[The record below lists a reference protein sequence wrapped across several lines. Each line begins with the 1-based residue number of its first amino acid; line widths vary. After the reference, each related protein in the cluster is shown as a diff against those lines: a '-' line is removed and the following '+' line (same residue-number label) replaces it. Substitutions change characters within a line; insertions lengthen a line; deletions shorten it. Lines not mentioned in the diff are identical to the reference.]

1 MRKTNQ
7 RAVYFAAYT
16 IVFAVLSLLAFAPF
30 LWSGRDLLWRT
41 DGITQYY
48 PKAVYFARYI
58 RELLANFAKGDFTL
72 PMYDFS
78 IGMGSTVTYSLEPLY
93 FLFAL
98 FGEDHIQLAY
108 TVITLLRFYLAGIT
122 VSVLLLYFGK
132 DFISTLIASAVYIFG
147 GFALYGG
154 ARHTMFMIPMILLP
168 LLILAIEE
176 IIRERR
182 WYLCTILVAVSLFC
196 NYYYLYM
203 NTIAMGIYFL
213 VRFFCQKDRTKR
225 SFWRFLQR
233 GLVISG
239 SYLLGVAMAG
249 IVLVTTFG
257 LYVHSGRSGSSGI
270 ALSSLL
276 TYDKEW
282 PMRCFLSF
290 LTTANSP
297 GNWMKLGFLPIAL
310 LAVTVLFVRRGR
322 KELKLLTV
330 IGMILMMTP
339 LAAYVFSGFDSVINR
354 WCYMLALLV
363 AYIVADVLPD
373 LYRMRRREWAAC
385 IGITLLYGAMAFFGS
400 WMSTIYTK
408 LAFAFLVL
416 TLLVLLIAQERFPR
430 VPRAAKQG
438 LMLVLTAGLVFYNGY
453 SLFEME
459 GAAQE
464 YTKWD
469 RADAKA
475 GNTPLAALEELEDTS
490 FYRAAA
496 LKLDYLTISSS
507 LMLGYNGITQFSSTI
522 NGVITEYLE
531 ELGATSYSVTQ
542 MLGFSNRVFLNAL
555 ASVKYCAYY
564 DGVNKTVPYGYEEVL
579 HTTANG
585 QETTVCENQ
594 YALPLGYTYSEAI
607 SEEELEQYSAVERQ
621 EVMLQ
626 KVVLNDGE
634 AEGQG
639 SEISLTSTRL
649 ALTETKEKG
658 ITLTDQ
664 SLTASKKKGRLTLY
678 FDGQANAETY
688 LVLKNAVVQDS
699 SDSITLTFQTDGNS
713 IEYRFRA
720 ADDRYRTGQEDYV
733 INLGYH
739 EEPITSCKITTNRTG
754 TIAFDSIELYSQSM
768 ENLEQY
774 TTALTETVLE
784 DVEQTT
790 NTITG
795 TITLDEDKYLVLSI
809 PYQNGWTAY
818 VDGEETQL
826 QRANYMYMALSLGSG
841 THTIQLR
848 YEIPGVKGALIL
860 MGVSTVVFL
869 LLCYYTARRRRR

>member
-1 MRKTNQ
+1 
-7 RAVYFAAYT
+7 
-16 IVFAVLSLLAFAPF
+16 
-30 LWSGRDLLWRT
+30 
-41 DGITQYY
+41 
-48 PKAVYFARYI
+48 
-58 RELLANFAKGDFTL
+58 
-72 PMYDFS
+72 
-78 IGMGSTVTYSLEPLY
+78 
-93 FLFAL
+93 
-98 FGEDHIQLAY
+98 
-108 TVITLLRFYLAGIT
+108 
-122 VSVLLLYFGK
+122 
-132 DFISTLIASAVYIFG
+132 
-147 GFALYGG
+147 
-154 ARHTMFMIPMILLP
+154 MFMIPMILLP

-430 VPRAAKQG
+430 VPKAAKQG
-438 LMLVLTAGLVFYNGY
+438 LMLVLTAVLVFYNGY

-664 SLTASKKKGRLTLY
+664 SLIASKKKGRLTLY

-795 TITLDEDKYLVLSI
+795 TITLNEDKYLVLSI

>member
-1 MRKTNQ
+1 
-7 RAVYFAAYT
+7 
-16 IVFAVLSLLAFAPF
+16 
-30 LWSGRDLLWRT
+30 
-41 DGITQYY
+41 
-48 PKAVYFARYI
+48 
-58 RELLANFAKGDFTL
+58 
-72 PMYDFS
+72 
-78 IGMGSTVTYSLEPLY
+78 
-93 FLFAL
+93 
-98 FGEDHIQLAY
+98 
-108 TVITLLRFYLAGIT
+108 
-122 VSVLLLYFGK
+122 
-132 DFISTLIASAVYIFG
+132 
-147 GFALYGG
+147 
-154 ARHTMFMIPMILLP
+154 
-168 LLILAIEE
+168 
-176 IIRERR
+176 
-182 WYLCTILVAVSLFC
+182 
-196 NYYYLYM
+196 
-203 NTIAMGIYFL
+203 
-213 VRFFCQKDRTKR
+213 
-225 SFWRFLQR
+225 
-233 GLVISG
+233 
-239 SYLLGVAMAG
+239 
-249 IVLVTTFG
+249 
-257 LYVHSGRSGSSGI
+257 
-270 ALSSLL
+270 
-276 TYDKEW
+276 
-282 PMRCFLSF
+282 
-290 LTTANSP
+290 
-297 GNWMKLGFLPIAL
+297 
-310 LAVTVLFVRRGR
+310 
-322 KELKLLTV
+322 
-330 IGMILMMTP
+330 
-339 LAAYVFSGFDSVINR
+339 
-354 WCYMLALLV
+354 
-363 AYIVADVLPD
+363 
-373 LYRMRRREWAAC
+373 MRRREWAAC